1 MKTILTLFILFCCS
15 VISFAQVTPLNLP
28 EAFDNSVTLP
38 RNALDG
44 FNMFTDNTFTSFK
57 PEYANKL
64 AAIKDYAKK
73 VNDYMVQTA
82 QEIQTLAMN
91 NDPIIQDTSMEE
103 VNRRIKALNEEMTTI
118 ITNGVGE
125 LGTAQAE
132 INETINSLP
141 GNNEKLTALN
151 NYISGK
157 YADILNRYSAVL
169 REKLVSIN
177 QIYQDVN
184 YGSAIRNPVIR
195 VTTLAS
201 LYSTV
206 EAFVNHRNDIVK
218 GTAER
223 LARDYMAY
231 KN

>member
-1 MKTILTLFILFCCS
+1 
-15 VISFAQVTPLNLP
+15 
-28 EAFDNSVTLP
+28 
-38 RNALDG
+38 
-44 FNMFTDNTFTSFK
+44 
-57 PEYANKL
+57 
-64 AAIKDYAKK
+64 
-73 VNDYMVQTA
+73 MVQTA
-82 QEIQTLAMN
+82 EEIQTLAVN

-103 VNRRIKALNEEMTTI
+103 VNRKIKALNEEMTTI

-184 YGSAIRNPVIR
+184 YGSAIRNPVTR